1 MSTTDDRWLAL
12 IGGRDSAVLA
22 AAGHRVVGIDRSDSA
37 IATARARVPSA
48 EFHCQDVGAAF
59 PVERANHVGQP
70 DADP

>member
-48 EFHCQDVGAAF
+48 EFHC
-59 PVERANHVGQP
+59 
-70 DADP
+70 